1 MSPEHLQAVGGE
13 FMGGTSCPRLIGASG
28 HPKTLFDSSMLRGR
42 TTIGRRFDLV
52 SHDFAHEPVLL
63 DEVLALLQP
72 APGALVVDATVGGA
86 GHAEAIL
93 ERIGPGGRLLGLDR
107 DDEALAAASRRL
119 AGFGER
125 VRLVRA
131 SFGDLGAVLA
141 AEAITNVDAALFDL
155 GVSSRQID
163 APERGFRFSEDAGAE
178 TLLDMRMDRRQSR
191 TAADLLAHAPV
202 TELERIFREYGELP
216 GAARLA
222 RAIVER
228 RAHAPLRTSADLVA
242 LVREA
247 RVGGGRKHHPA
258 TLVFQAL
265 RIAVND
271 ELAALDAGLDAA
283 IDALRPGGRLA
294 VIAYHSL
301 EDRRVKRWMR
311 AAERGCVCPPRT
323 PVCICG
329 RKPRLRAVVR
339 RAVTPGEDEVR
350 HNPRARSARLRV
362 AERIEADQ

>member
-1 MSPEHLQAVGGE
+1 M
-13 FMGGTSCPRLIGASG
+13 
-28 HPKTLFDSSMLRGR
+28 
-42 TTIGRRFDLV
+42 
-52 SHDFAHEPVLL
+52 HEPVLL
-63 DEVLALLQP
+63 EEVLDLLQP
-72 APGALVVDATVGGA
+72 GPGALVVDATLGGG

-93 ERIGPGGRLLGLDR
+93 ERTGPDGRLIGLDR

-119 AGFGER
+119 ARFGER
-125 VRLVRA
+125 ARLVRA
-131 SFGDLGAVLA
+131 SFGELGAVLE
-141 AEAITNVDAALFDL
+141 AEAVSNVDAVLFDL
-155 GVSSRQID
+155 GVSSWQLD
-163 APERGFRFSEDAGAE
+163 APERGFRFSEDAGAD
-178 TLLDMRMDRRQSR
+178 TPLDMRMDRRQPR
-191 TAADLLAHAPV
+191 TAADLLAHAPAG
-202 TELERIFREYGELP
+202 ELERIFREYGELP

-222 RAIVER
+222 RAIVDRRER
-228 RAHAPLRTSADLVA
+228 APLRTSADLVA

-271 ELAALDAGLDAA
+271 ELAALGAGLEAA

-301 EDRRVKRWMR
+301 EDRRVKQCLR
-311 AAERGCVCPPRT
+311 AAERGCVCPPRI

-329 RKPRLRAVVR
+329 QRPRVRAVVR
-339 RAVTPGEDEVR
+339 RAVMPGEDEIR

-362 AERIEADQ
+362 AERIEAEQ